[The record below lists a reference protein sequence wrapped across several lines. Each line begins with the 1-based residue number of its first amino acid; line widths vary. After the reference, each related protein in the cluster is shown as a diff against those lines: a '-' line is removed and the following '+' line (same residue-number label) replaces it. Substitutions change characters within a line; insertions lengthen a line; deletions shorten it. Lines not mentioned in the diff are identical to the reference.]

1 MRYAVQTKV
10 PILESKK
17 GIDELRVEHEASGSA
32 YVAKHDRFVV
42 ANMGIKTATLQPLM
56 STQPPNV
63 FIDAN
68 VLAQVGPPP
77 GNATFQRLVDL
88 VDYRLI
94 NAITT
99 DVSKSELARLH
110 VATANKK
117 MQPITDAEFQ
127 RLMRTLFGVQ
137 IPSVNSQEIVDKIRA
152 NIGQG
157 VEVMFSA
164 LKARVASVADVNP
177 TVIFA
182 DYDREEGLFHSKNKR
197 NQFSDAFIFE
207 CLKTVANEGPPM
219 LVVTNDGDFDRPVS
233 DEPNMILI
241 NSIPNL
247 FNWLGLRIEE
257 PEVDLIEFLNENLE
271 ANGGVLEELEQDDWE
286 LDEGRYLDLR
296 LRNFEGIYYTA
307 FQQIRPG
314 APLLVSV
321 EATAYLD
328 GIDSSSS
335 DNQVETTARAQIAF
349 HAAVEVD
356 EQGIPV
362 NLTDVRFF
370 EYTMHLDNA
379 TIWFLYD

>member
-1 MRYAVQTKV
+1 
-10 PILESKK
+10 
-17 GIDELRVEHEASGSA
+17 
-32 YVAKHDRFVV
+32 
-42 ANMGIKTATLQPLM
+42 M

-68 VLAQVGPPP
+68 VLVQVGPPP

-99 DVSKSELARLH
+99 DLSKSELSRLH

-117 MQPITDAEFQ
+117 MQPIADTEFQ

-157 VEVMFSA
+157 VEGMFSA
-164 LKARVASVADVNP
+164 LKARVSYVADVNP
-177 TVIFA
+177 AVIFA
-182 DYDREEGLFHSKNKR
+182 DYDREEGLFCSKNKR
-197 NQFSDAFIFE
+197 NQFPDAFIFE

-241 NSIPNL
+241 NSIPDL

-257 PEVDLIEFLNENLE
+257 PKVDLIEFLYENLE

-296 LRNFEGIYYTA
+296 LRNFEDISYTA

-314 APLLVSV
+314 ARS
-321 EATAYLD
+321 
-328 GIDSSSS
+328 
-335 DNQVETTARAQIAF
+335 
-349 HAAVEVD
+349 
-356 EQGIPV
+356 
-362 NLTDVRFF
+362 
-370 EYTMHLDNA
+370 
-379 TIWFLYD
+379 